1 MTTERREKILRA
13 LKESKELAT
22 SKQLWVINDFC
33 HREGLDY
40 SLPLSKYHASML
52 ISMLKQ
58 TEVAYINKE
67 LFDKNMGLENSSIP
81 SNFAIT

>member
-40 SLPLSKYHASML
+40 SLPLSKYHACMIIDLVKQKDSL
-52 ISMLKQ
+52 TITQKILEEVTQGGELWNLK
-58 TEVAYINKE
+58 AYMI
-67 LFDKNMGLENSSIP
+67 
-81 SNFAIT
+81 